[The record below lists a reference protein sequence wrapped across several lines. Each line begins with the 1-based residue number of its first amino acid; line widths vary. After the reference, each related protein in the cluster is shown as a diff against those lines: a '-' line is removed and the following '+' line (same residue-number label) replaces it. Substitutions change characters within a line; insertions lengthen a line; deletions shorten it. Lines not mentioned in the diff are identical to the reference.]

1 MKTAILLVALM
12 LPTSSYASKL
22 ILANNTRLT
31 YDYGRDIKP
40 YIANEVKFTNDVNG
54 TVFSA
59 NKFRL
64 GFRYKINDNV
74 RIDPHIF
81 MDNKLKDSWAFAF
94 GPALRLDITY

>member
-1 MKTAILLVALM
+1 MKRIILIAVLM
-12 LPTSSYASKL
+12 LPAISHADKF
-22 ILANNTRLT
+22 IVANNTRLT
-31 YDYGRDIKP
+31 YDYGSDIKP
-40 YIANEVKFTNDVNG
+40 YIANEVAFTSDVNG

-74 RIDPHIF
+74 RIDPHVF
-81 MDNKLKDSWAFAF
+81 MDNKLKDNWAFGF